1 MPKTGR
7 PRAFD
12 RDAAIIQ
19 AMHLFWEHGYAA
31 ASVQQLRDTMGGI
44 SAASFYAAFA
54 SKEALFR
61 EVVEIYARTHGK
73 ALAPLADTSLSP
85 REAIEAALRASAL
98 MQTGTDHPTGCLV
111 GLSPLVTGI
120 DNSDLTAFVADYR
133 QANRTAIRKRVEEAI
148 TQGILSAEAIS
159 LASLFDALLVGLST
173 QARDAISLN
182 TMHRS
187 ISSAMRLWDV
197 YRPKSDTV

>member
-12 RDAAIIQ
+12 RDAAILE

-31 ASVQQLRDTMGGI
+31 TSVQQLRDAMGGI

-61 EVVEIYARTHGK
+61 EVVETYAATYGK
-73 ALAPLADTSLSP
+73 ALDPLGDNSLSP

-98 MQTGTDHPTGCLV
+98 MQTSTDHPKGCLV
-111 GLSPLVTGI
+111 GLSSLVTGI

-182 TMHRS
+182 TMRRS
-187 ISSAMRLWDV
+187 ITSAMRLWDV
-197 YRPKSDTV
+197 YCPRSETV